1 MRAREIM
8 SKVLFYCTPEETT
21 ERAAQLMREHD
32 IGAVPVVNDCTER
45 KLVGVLTD
53 RDICIKVA
61 AAGKSANAVRVADV
75 MTRWPVTCSP
85 EDPIEACE
93 EIMRQR
99 QVRRVPVIDARGVC
113 IGMVSQADVALHD
126 TADHTQRMLA
136 AISQHVWAAHGNSES
151 IH

>member
-61 AAGKSANAVRVADV
+61 AAGKSANAVRIADV
-75 MTRWPVTCSP
+75 MTRWPDCP
-85 EDPIEACE
+85 GI
-93 EIMRQR
+93 
-99 QVRRVPVIDARGVC
+99 RRLPRSANDREVMFMAR
-113 IGMVSQADVALHD
+113 
-126 TADHTQRMLA
+126 
-136 AISQHVWAAHGNSES
+136 
-151 IH
+151 